1 MASATT
7 ISSYDDVLSSK
18 PDSPPP
24 LPEHEQDII
33 LLDLYD
39 QGEHLQVERYLSEEI
54 GCPIKLLT
62 SKQIVSENKDNQRYF
77 HIY

>member
-24 LPEHEQDII
+24 LPEHEQDI
-33 LLDLYD
+33 LLIDLYD
-39 QGEHLQVERYLSEEI
+39 KFEYLQIERYLSDEI
-54 GCPIKLLT
+54 GCPIKLLG
-62 SKQIVSENKDNQRYF
+62 SKKVVSEYKINQRYYR
-77 HIY
+77 I